1 MNYYKL
7 CSKIFL
13 GVLIAFTVCA
23 NDINIIELLTSKCHD
38 CGIGAFGNIRVRVCS
53 SLTICCD
60 TGHLDHL
67 LKNDFQEGK
76 ISVFT
81 ETQIGQ
87 CSHFDLGDDTNG
99 DNIKMVLEHSGTD
112 GGQFDWVK
120 VYTPE
125 GVYTCHFGD
134 FIDNGQHQLGH
145 DCNFFRTD

>member
-1 MNYYKL
+1 MSQHY
-7 CSKIFL
+7 
-13 GVLIAFTVCA
+13 AMRA
-23 NDINIIELLTSKCHD
+23 Q
-38 CGIGAFGNIRVRVCS
+38 VCS

-99 DNIKMVLEHSGTD
+99 DNIKMVLEHSGNISR
-112 GGQFDWVK
+112 G
-120 VYTPE
+120 P
-125 GVYTCHFGD
+125 
-134 FIDNGQHQLGH
+134 
-145 DCNFFRTD
+145 